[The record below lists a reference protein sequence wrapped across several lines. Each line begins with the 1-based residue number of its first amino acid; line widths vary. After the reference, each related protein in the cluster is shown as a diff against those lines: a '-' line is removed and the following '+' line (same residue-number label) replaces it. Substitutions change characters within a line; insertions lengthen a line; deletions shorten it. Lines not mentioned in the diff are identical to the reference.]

1 MSEGMSEGMAERSVP
16 RRARRG
22 RRSFRQFVRNR
33 TGATAVEFAMIA
45 PLFFG
50 FLLAI
55 LETGTLFLRTTA
67 IEAGVEEAKRLTM
80 TGQVAGAG
88 NGAAQ
93 LATFRAGFCNQVG
106 WIIPCE
112 QVQFD
117 VRAFNTFGVAA
128 MPNPVKN
135 GAFDPGGLQFN
146 PGQPCQIVVIRA
158 YYEAQGLTA
167 MIRNDVASL
176 NNGRVLL
183 GGSAAFKNEPFGAC

>member
-1 MSEGMSEGMAERSVP
+1 MAEMSETSRSRKD
-16 RRARRG
+16 RRVFRG
-22 RRSFRQFVRNR
+22 FARNR
-33 TGATAVEFAMIA
+33 SGASAVEFAMIA

-50 FLLAI
+50 FLLAM
-55 LETGTLFLRTTA
+55 LETGTLFLRKTA

-93 LATFRAGFCNQVG
+93 LAAFQAGFCGQVG

-112 QVQFD
+112 QVKFD
-117 VRAFNTFGVAA
+117 VRAFSTFGVAA

-146 PGQPCQIVVIRA
+146 PGKPCQIVVIRA